1 MVLGG
6 YRLLSIF
13 VFCGLLAGA
22 AVYWYGDRMV
32 LGLVSARPLAQA
44 EAPAY
49 VATAERIA
57 ARARSSSAA
66 LLDP

>member
-1 MVLGG
+1 MLGG

-32 LGLVSARPLAQA
+32 LGLVGARPLAQA
-44 EAPAY
+44 EAPALRG
-49 VATAERIA
+49 ALERSRA
-57 ARARSSSAA
+57 GARSGSRGST
-66 LLDP
+66 